1 MHGFLIAAASLLW
14 RPGSRVYGLQQL
26 WPTGL
31 AAPWHVG
38 SSWTRDWI
46 CASCIGRQILSH
58 RDAREVPWP
67 FFFFFF
73 FNIYLA
79 ALGLSC
85 STQDL
90 QFLLSGAAVPVS
102 SGSRTLL
109 CSLHL
114 QQKKVHALAHPLQP
128 SLKQVVACWNTVR
141 LDQHR
146 KRSSTS
152 FLPFRYHECISLMEP
167 NHVKNQVPCQTN
179 HTGSKDKTPRN
190 VALYAN

>member
-1 MHGFLIAAASLLW
+1 MACGIFLDQGLNLCLLH
-14 RPGSRVYGLQQL
+14 RQADSFPPRCQGSA
-26 WPTGL
+26 L
-31 AAPWHVG
+31 AF
-38 SSWTRDWI
+38 
-46 CASCIGRQILSH
+46 
-58 RDAREVPWP
+58 

>member
-1 MHGFLIAAASLLW
+1 MACGIFLDQGLNLCLLH
-14 RPGSRVYGLQQL
+14 RQADSFPPRCQGSA
-26 WPTGL
+26 L
-31 AAPWHVG
+31 A
-38 SSWTRDWI
+38 
-46 CASCIGRQILSH
+46 
-58 RDAREVPWP
+58 